1 MTDAKVPATL
11 PDWVKNHISRYVASN
26 GADGHMMTF
35 ATATNPSGAVP
46 TLLLTTTGRRSGE
59 KFVFPLIYGTS
70 GDGYVVVASKG
81 GAPEHPGWYRNLV
94 ADPVV
99 DVQVA
104 SKRLR
109 ATARTATGDERT
121 KLWSQMVALFAPY
134 ADYQKKAAGR
144 EIPVV
149 VLDPLPAR

>member
-1 MTDAKVPATL
+1 MTNGKIPDTL
-11 PDWVKNHISRYVASN
+11 PDWVKDHIRRYVATN
-26 GADGHMMTF
+26 GADGHMMTLP
-35 ATATNPSGAVP
+35 NDPSRALP

-59 KFVFPLIYGTS
+59 KFVFPLIYGTT
-70 GDGYVVVASKG
+70 GDSYVVVASKG

-94 ADPVV
+94 ADPQV

-104 SKRLR
+104 SEQLQ

-121 KLWSQMVALFAPY
+121 KLWRQMTALFAPY
-134 ADYQKKAAGR
+134 ADYQEKTGGR

>member
-1 MTDAKVPATL
+1 MTDAKVSDKL
-11 PDWVKNHISRYVASN
+11 PDWVKDHVGRYLASN
-26 GADGHMMTF
+26 GADGHMITL
-35 ATATNPSGAVP
+35 ANNPSGAVP

-59 KFVFPLIYGTS
+59 KFVLPLIYGTT
-70 GDGYVVVASKG
+70 GDGYVIVASKG

-94 ADPVV
+94 ADPLV

-104 SKRLR
+104 SKKLR

-121 KLWSQMVALFAPY
+121 KLWNQMVALFAPY
-134 ADYQKKAAGR
+134 ADYQTKAAGR

-149 VLDPLPAR
+149 VLDPSPTR

>member
-35 ATATNPSGAVP
+35 ATNPSGAVP

-70 GDGYVVVASKG
+70 GDSYVVVASKG

-94 ADPVV
+94 ADPLV

-109 ATARTATGDERT
+109 ATARTATGAERT

-134 ADYQKKAAGR
+134 ADYQKKATGR

>member
-1 MTDAKVPATL
+1 MTDAKVSDKL
-11 PDWVKNHISRYVASN
+11 PDWVKDHVGRYLASD
-26 GADGHMMTF
+26 GADGHMITLPN
-35 ATATNPSGAVP
+35 NPSGTVP

-59 KFVFPLIYGTS
+59 KFVFPLIYGTT
-70 GDGYVVVASKG
+70 GDGYVIVASKG

-94 ADPVV
+94 ADPLV

-104 SKRLR
+104 SKKLQ

-121 KLWSQMVALFAPY
+121 KLWNQMVALFAPY
-134 ADYQKKAAGR
+134 ADYQTKAAGR

-149 VLDPLPAR
+149 VLDPVPTR